1 MEELIKEYREFKGS
15 VATTVDTKP
24 ERAAPGREYGKGN
37 FEDKRKFHGPRIN
50 HQIKVPECRL
60 LGEDGHQYGVV
71 PMMEARRIA
80 EDLGLDLI
88 EVSPNAQ
95 PPVVKV
101 IDYGKFKYE
110 QQKKASEAK
119 KKQVVV
125 QLKEIQFRPNI
136 EQHDLDTKVKKAEG
150 FLADADKVKL
160 VMQFKGREMAYKDA
174 GFAKFL
180 EIIKT
185 LEEFGS
191 VVESPPKFM
200 GNRVICII
208 APTKKIPV
216 KRSDSKPKKKEEKL
230 EEKKE

>member
-1 MEELIKEYREFKGS
+1 MEEFIKEYRELKPAAI
-15 VATTVDTKP
+15 VIDTKP
-24 ERAAPGREYGKGN
+24 ERPAREFGKAPGKSN

-50 HQIKVPECRL
+50 HQIKLTECRL

-71 PMMEARRIA
+71 PMIEARKIA

-88 EVSPNAQ
+88 EVSPNAV

-119 KKQVVV
+119 KKQAVV

-136 EQHDLDTKVKKAEG
+136 EQHDLDTKIKKAEG
-150 FLADADKVKL
+150 FLQDGDKVKL

-174 GFAKFL
+174 GFEKFKG
-180 EIIKT
+180 IIKV
-185 LEEFGS
+185 LEDYGAAIEADA
-191 VVESPPKFM
+191 KFM
-200 GNRVICII
+200 GNRVICIV
-208 APTKKIPV
+208 APTKKIP
-216 KRSDSKPKKKEEKL
+216 PKKHEAKITKSQ
-230 EEKKE
+230 